1 MKKKKTPE
9 KIYKSEKKCS
19 FGVKYNFMKKF
30 NRFDIF
36 IYLLIIANII
46 AMVLES
52 HEFIKERFGE
62 LFNYF
67 ELISIIIFTLE
78 YFYRIYISYKKSRWL
93 GVKSYIFSF
102 FGVIDFISIVPFYIK
117 QFVLIDGRFFR
128 ILRLFRLSRIFKLG
142 RDSKSLKLFIKAIS
156 AVQNELK
163 FTFFL
168 SLLCILFSASA
179 IYFLENEAQPE
190 IFSSITASLWWATV
204 SLATVGYGD
213 VVPVTFWGKIFAGF
227 ISLIGIGIVAIPT
240 GIISASFVEEIHH
253 FRKKR

>member
-1 MKKKKTPE
+1 MK
-9 KIYKSEKKCS
+9 
-19 FGVKYNFMKKF
+19 NFS
-30 NRFDIF
+30 RFDAF
-36 IYLLIIANII
+36 IYILIIANIL
-46 AMVLES
+46 AMILES
-52 HEFIKERFGE
+52 HSFMKDRFGQIFS
-62 LFNYF
+62 LF
-67 ELISIIIFTLE
+67 ELISILIFTLE
-78 YFYRIYISYKKSRWL
+78 YFYRIYMSYKEKKL
-93 GVKSYIFSF
+93 KGVFSYIFSF
-102 FGVIDFISIVPFYIK
+102 FGIIDFISILPFYIK

-142 RDSKSLKLFIKAIS
+142 RDSKSLKLFIKALS
-156 AVQNELK
+156 AVKNELK

-190 IFSSITASLWWATV
+190 VFSSITASLWWATV

-213 VVPVTFWGKIFAGF
+213 VVPLTVWGKVFAGF
-227 ISLIGIGIVAIPT
+227 ISLVGIGVVAIPT

>member
-1 MKKKKTPE
+1 
-9 KIYKSEKKCS
+9 
-19 FGVKYNFMKKF
+19 MKKF
-30 NRFDIF
+30 NRFDLF
-36 IYLLIIANII
+36 IYILIMANIV
-46 AMVLES
+46 AMILES
-52 HEFIKERFGE
+52 HDFIKRRYDQIFS
-62 LFNYF
+62 YF
-67 ELISIIIFTLE
+67 ESISILIFTLE
-78 YFYRIYISYKKSRWL
+78 YFYRIYLSYQDKRWK
-93 GVKSYIFSF
+93 GVKGYIFSF
-102 FGVIDFISIVPFYIK
+102 FGMIDFISILPFYIK

-142 RDSKSLKLFIKAIS
+142 RDSKSLKLFIKALT
-156 AVQNELK
+156 AVKNELK
-163 FTFFL
+163 FTLFL

-190 IFSSITASLWWATV
+190 VFSSITASLWWATV

-213 VVPVTFWGKIFAGF
+213 VVPVTTWGKIFAGI